1 MAVDDFFHNGQAYTQ
16 TAALTLTA
24 FLGTPKTL
32 EHHAALLGGKADAR
46 IANGNRGHDIAALYR
61 NGNLARRRRIADRV
75 RDEVRGR
82 LAQHV
87 AITVNNNVGLC
98 VILERKTGV
107 VDERL
112 MRHNE
117 RANKVAHVDDLLI
130 HGSRTALEARELQNG
145 VDQAGKALH
154 LGVDRVQA
162 LFIGLE
168 HAIHNG
174 LDRRLNRH
182 EGRAQFMRHVS
193 GKATLKFLVALNAF
207 GHGVKRFGKLG
218 DFVFAIEVHAS
229 RKVAFL
235 DFLRRFRDA
244 INRAHQ
250 ATGEQDADKRR
261 KRDR

>member
-1 MAVDDFFHNGQAYTQ
+1 MPVSR
-16 TAALTLTA
+16 TAI
-24 FLGTPKTL
+24 
-32 EHHAALLGGKADAR
+32 AAITSPRFTETVILPGARR
-46 IANGNRGHDIAALYR
+46 IAN
-61 NGNLARRRRIADRV
+61 RV

-87 AITVNNNVGLC
+87 AIAVNNNVGLC
-98 VILERKTGV
+98 VVLERKTGV

-117 RANKVAHVDDLLI
+117 RANKVAHVNDFLI

-182 EGRAQFMRHVS
+182 EGRAQLMRHVS
-193 GKATLKFLVALNAF
+193 GKAALKFLVALNAF
-207 GHGVKRFGKLG
+207 GHGVKRFSKLG
-218 DFVFAIEVHAS
+218 DFVFAIKVHAS
-229 RKVAFL
+229 RKVAL
-235 DFLRRFRDA
+235 P
-244 INRAHQ
+244 
-250 ATGEQDADKRR
+250 
-261 KRDR
+261 